1 METKSIWFKDIL
13 ETKYKTLKENI
24 DTDILIIGGGMTG
37 ISLLYEL
44 KDIKKRVVLVE
55 ANKIGYGVTSRST
68 AKINYLQGIVYSKI
82 KKLVGKK
89 EAIDYLESQ
98 RMAIQKIK
106 EIVKKEKIDC
116 DFEQVTSKVYSRG
129 SDLEEEYD
137 FLKGQNIPVTKE
149 PNWIQVND
157 TYVFHPL
164 KYLLALASI
173 ASSKKEIYEHTKITE
188 MEFQNGVYI
197 CKGDVTIKAKQV
209 VLACHYPFELFPFFL
224 PVRTYIEKSYIMGNK
239 IDLNKKETFITTGHP
254 VVSKR
259 YYDNKKEVYE
269 LILSESHNI
278 CVKLNDKKNFENL
291 VGDSKP
297 KYLWSNE
304 DIMTADS
311 LPFIGKIKDEL
322 YLATGYNTW
331 GMTNSVLA
339 SIILKD
345 LLEGKENKYESTFD
359 PYRKMNLAKLGQ
371 YPINILSNTL
381 GMFQNKIIKRKHW
394 YPKNVKLFHE
404 NGKSL
409 ATVTENGVDYTVSTT
424 CPHMGCTLIYNETEK
439 TWDCPCH
446 ASRFSLDGIW
456 LKGPSKKNITYFKDT
471 KKEEND

>member
-1 METKSIWFKDIL
+1 METNSIWLKVVL
-13 ETKYKTLKENI
+13 ETNYKTLKENI

-44 KDIKKRVVLVE
+44 KDTKKKVVLVE
-55 ANKIGYGVTSRST
+55 RNRIGRGVTSRST
-68 AKINYLQGIVYSKI
+68 AKINYLQGIMYSKI
-82 KKLVGKK
+82 KKLVGEK
-89 EAIDYLESQ
+89 EAIDYYHSQ
-98 RMAIQKIK
+98 KLAIKRIENIIHK
-106 EIVKKEKIDC
+106 ENIDC
-116 DFEQVTSKVYSRG
+116 DFERVTSKIYSNKKEI
-129 SDLEEEYD
+129 EEEYE
-137 FLKGQNIPVTKE
+137 FLKEQNAPVTKDK
-149 PNWIQVND
+149 NGIQAND

-164 KYLLALASI
+164 KYLQSLASI
-173 ASSKKEIYEHTKITE
+173 ACKTKEIYENTKITE
-188 MEFQNGVYI
+188 IEVKDGIYF

-224 PVRTYIEKSYIMGNK
+224 PVRTYIEKSYIMSNL
-239 IDLNKKETFITTGHP
+239 IAMNKKETFITTGNP

-259 YYDNKKEVYE
+259 YYGNQKEVYE

-278 CVKLNDKKNFENL
+278 CVKLNDKKNFENV

-311 LPFIGKIKDEL
+311 LPFIGKIKDQL

-331 GMTNSVLA
+331 GMTNSVFA
-339 SIILKD
+339 SILLKD
-345 LLEGKENKYESTFD
+345 LLNDKENAYASTFD

-371 YPINILSNTL
+371 YPVNILSNTL
-381 GMFQNKIIKRKHW
+381 GMVQNKIFKRKRW
-394 YPKNVKLFHE
+394 YPKNVKFFHE

-409 ATVTENGVDYTVSTT
+409 ATVTEDGVDYTVTTT
-424 CPHMGCTLIYNETEK
+424 CPHMGCTLIYNEIEK

-446 ASRFSLDGIW
+446 ASRFSIDGTW
-456 LKGPSKKNITYFKDT
+456 LEGPSKKDITYTED
-471 KKEEND
+471 

>member
-1 METKSIWFKDIL
+1 METKSIWFKDIE

-44 KDIKKRVVLVE
+44 KDSKKKVVLVE
-55 ANKIGYGVTSRST
+55 RNQIGHGVTSRST
-68 AKINYLQGIVYSKI
+68 AKINYLQGIMYSKI
-82 KKLVGKK
+82 KKLVGEKA
-89 EAIDYLESQ
+89 AIDYLESQ
-98 RMAIQKIK
+98 RLAIHTIK
-106 EIVKKEKIDC
+106 DIIKKEKIDC
-116 DFEQVTSKVYSRG
+116 DFENVTSKVYSQ
-129 SDLEEEYD
+129 DKELEEEYE
-137 FLKGQNIPVTKE
+137 FLKSQNIPVTKE
-149 PNWIQVND
+149 KNWIQVSD

-164 KYLLALASI
+164 KYLQTVASI
-173 ASSKKEIYEHTKITE
+173 ASKTKIIYEHTKITE
-188 MEFQNGVYI
+188 IEEKDGVYL

-209 VLACHYPFELFPFFL
+209 ILACHYPFELFPFFL
-224 PVRTYIEKSYIMGNK
+224 PIRTYIEKSYIMGNL

-278 CVKLNDKKNFENL
+278 CVKLNDKKNFENV

-311 LPFIGKIKDEL
+311 LPFIGKIKDQL

-345 LLEGKENKYESTFD
+345 LLNDKENKYASTFD
-359 PYRKMNLAKLGQ
+359 PYRKMNLATLGQ
-371 YPINILSNTL
+371 YPINVLSNTI
-381 GMFQNKIIKRKHW
+381 GMVQNKIFKRKKW
-394 YPKNVKLFHE
+394 YPKNIKFFRE

-409 ATVTENGVDYTVSTT
+409 ATVSEDGKEYTVLTT
-424 CPHMGCTLIYNETEK
+424 CPHMGCTLIYNEIEK

-446 ASRFSLDGIW
+446 ASRFSIDGTW
-456 LKGPSKKNITYFKDT
+456 LKGPSKKDITYSISKNTKD
-471 KKEEND
+471 